1 MPTLRLGNL
10 FSDSNNGRQQRPVV
24 PRPQVPNTPQ
34 RNDGL
39 HGTKRR
45 AMAAFDDMLGI
56 ENVASQRGSQT
67 NTHLRSNMAQREIR
81 NDVVINE
88 GLGSYDG
95 RPCSIR
101 IYENHL
107 EIIAKREGSTL
118 DNHSVVKSLVPGLGH
133 SKAVAG
139 RLFAPGNSNPPIII
153 PFNSLSGFQEVSGFM
168 PTFVFNRRNPQ
179 TRKMETHTIK
189 TVTREFGYALN
200 RYAQT
205 HFHY

>member
-1 MPTLRLGNL
+1 MPFDFTRLL
-10 FSDSNNGRQQRPVV
+10 PNNGQG
-24 PRPQVPNTPQ
+24 
-34 RNDGL
+34 RNQNPSERGL
-39 HGTKRR
+39 HGTERR
-45 AMAAFDDMLGI
+45 AMGAFDDMLGI
-56 ENVASQRGSQT
+56 ENVASQRGSQV
-67 NTHLRSNMAQREIR
+67 NARSRSNMAQREIR

-101 IYENHL
+101 IFENHL
-107 EIIAKREGSTL
+107 EIVAKREGSTL
-118 DNHSVVKSLVPGLGH
+118 DNHPALKMLVPGIGS

-189 TVTREFGYALN
+189 TISREFGYALN
-200 RYAQT
+200 RYART

>member
-1 MPTLRLGNL
+1 
-10 FSDSNNGRQQRPVV
+10 
-24 PRPQVPNTPQ
+24 
-34 RNDGL
+34 
-39 HGTKRR
+39 
-45 AMAAFDDMLGI
+45 MAAFDDMLGI
-56 ENVASQRGSQT
+56 ENVASQRGSQV
-67 NTHLRSNMAQREIR
+67 NTRSRSNMAQREIR
-81 NDVVINE
+81 NDMVINE

-101 IYENHL
+101 IFENHL
-107 EIIAKREGSTL
+107 EIVAKREGSTL
-118 DNHSVVKSLVPGLGH
+118 DNHPALKMLVPGIGS

-179 TRKMETHTIK
+179 TRKMEMHTIK
-189 TVTREFGYALN
+189 TISREFGYALN

>member
-1 MPTLRLGNL
+1 MPFDFTRLL
-10 FSDSNNGRQQRPVV
+10 PNNGQGHNQNPSER
-24 PRPQVPNTPQ
+24 
-34 RNDGL
+34 GL
-39 HGTKRR
+39 HGTERR

-56 ENVASQRGSQT
+56 ENVASQRGSQV
-67 NTHLRSNMAQREIR
+67 NTRSRSNMAQREIR
-81 NDVVINE
+81 NDMVINE

-101 IYENHL
+101 IFENHL
-107 EIIAKREGSTL
+107 EIVAKREGSTL
-118 DNHSVVKSLVPGLGH
+118 DNHPALKMLVPGIGS

-189 TVTREFGYALN
+189 TISREFGDALN

>member
-1 MPTLRLGNL
+1 MG
-10 FSDSNNGRQQRPVV
+10 
-24 PRPQVPNTPQ
+24 
-34 RNDGL
+34 
-39 HGTKRR
+39 
-45 AMAAFDDMLGI
+45 AFDEMLGI
-56 ENVASQRGSQT
+56 ENVASQRGSQA
-67 NTHLRSNMAQREIR
+67 NTRSRSNMAQREIR

-101 IYENHL
+101 IFENHL
-107 EIIAKREGSTL
+107 EIVAKREGSTL
-118 DNHSVVKSLVPGLGH
+118 DGHPVLKTLVPGIGN

-139 RLFAPGNSNPPIII
+139 RLIAPGNSNPPIII

-168 PTFVFNRRNPQ
+168 STFVFNRRNPQ

-189 TVTREFGYALN
+189 TMTREFGYALN

>member
-1 MPTLRLGNL
+1 MG
-10 FSDSNNGRQQRPVV
+10 
-24 PRPQVPNTPQ
+24 
-34 RNDGL
+34 
-39 HGTKRR
+39 
-45 AMAAFDDMLGI
+45 AFDDMLGI
-56 ENVASQRGSQT
+56 ENVASQRGSQA
-67 NTHLRSNMAQREIR
+67 NTRSRSNMAQREIR

-101 IYENHL
+101 IFENHL
-107 EIIAKREGSTL
+107 EIVAKREGSTL
-118 DNHSVVKSLVPGLGH
+118 DDHPALKTLVPGIGN

-189 TVTREFGYALN
+189 TLTREFGYALN